1 MVPMLVLINQVLYIG
16 QYNVAI
22 REKRMIK
29 TKIIATLGPAS
40 KSVEQIHKLI
50 LAGVDVFRI
59 NLSHGDHHS
68 QSALITAVK
77 EAREQADIETAI
89 LLDTRGPEIRTSEIK
104 SGSIF
109 LDQGQ
114 TFFLTTEVVVAST
127 EKIGVNYYGIADD
140 LSIGDNILLDDGKLA
155 LRVLSLHGNDIRT
168 EVIVGGYLGEHKRVS
183 LPGVKVNLPPLMD
196 KDVADIHFGSEMGVD
211 FIAASFIRKA
221 EDVLE
226 VRRVIEEVGGRQQ
239 IISKIENQEALDNLE
254 EILDLSDGLM
264 VARGDLGVELPPEK
278 VPVIQKEIIQLANR
292 QGKPVIT
299 ATQMLESMINNP
311 RPTRAEASDVTNA
324 IFDGTD
330 AVMLSAETA
339 VGEYP
344 LEAVRFLVK
353 NAEISEAVL
362 PYDKLLS
369 AGARYSTQTVSNSIC
384 YAACAIANDLKA
396 NAILAATE
404 SGQTARMV
412 ARHRP
417 RPLIIAT
424 SPEPLVR
431 RQMQLLWGVQP
442 LEVQDEDSVN
452 KLFDD
457 AIARSLEGELMK
469 YGDTI
474 VIIAGIP
481 FKVTGSTNML
491 KIHEVGD
498 INLHGQGIGKQIV
511 TAEVSVVDEYSSLD
525 EFKAGNI
532 LVTYDTD
539 NSMLESMSNAAGI
552 ITEQPGLTSHAAIVG
567 REKGIPVI
575 AGVKGATRKLITG
588 QVVIMNC
595 QHGQIYQT
603 R

>member
-1 MVPMLVLINQVLYIG
+1 
-16 QYNVAI
+16 
-22 REKRMIK
+22 MIK

-40 KSVEQIHKLI
+40 NSVEQIHNLI
-50 LAGVDVFRI
+50 LAGVDIFRI

-68 QSALITAVK
+68 QSALITAIK
-77 EAREQADIETAI
+77 EARQRAGCETAI
-89 LLDTRGPEIRTSEIK
+89 LLDTRGPEIRTS
-104 SGSIF
+104 SIEGGYVT
-109 LDQGQ
+109 LRQGQ
-114 TFFLTTEVVVAST
+114 TFFLTTDAIIATPEGV
-127 EKIGVNYYGIADD
+127 GVNYHGISDD
-140 LSIGDNILLDDGKLA
+140 LDIGDSILLDDGKLA
-155 LRVLSLHGNDIRT
+155 LRVLGLHGNDIRT
-168 EVIVGGYLGEHKRVS
+168 EVLVGGRLGEHKRVS

-221 EDVLE
+221 DDVLE

-239 IISKIENQEALDNLE
+239 IISKIENQEALDNLD

-278 VPVIQKEIIQLANR
+278 VPVIQKEIIQMANR

-299 ATQMLESMINNP
+299 ATQMLESMITNP

-339 VGEYP
+339 MGKYP
-344 LEAVRFLVK
+344 LESVRFLVK

-369 AGARYSTQTVSNSIC
+369 AGARYSTQTVANSIC

-396 NAILAATE
+396 HAILVATE

-417 RPLIIAT
+417 KPLIIAT
-424 SPEPLVR
+424 SPEASIR
-431 RQMQLLWGVQP
+431 RQMQLLWGVMP
-442 LEVQDEDSVN
+442 LEIQDEDSVN
-452 KLFDD
+452 MLFDA
-457 AIARSLEGELMK
+457 AISRSMKSGLMK
-469 YGDTI
+469 QGDNI

-491 KIHEVGD
+491 KIHEVGG
-498 INLHGQGIGKQIV
+498 INLHGQGIGKETI
-511 TAEVSVVDEYSSLD
+511 TAEVTVLDETSSPD

-539 NSMLESMSNAAGI
+539 HSMIDIFDDAAGI
-552 ITEQPGLTSHAAIVG
+552 ITEQPGLTSHAAIIG
-567 REKGIPVI
+567 REKNIPVI
-575 AGVKGATRKLITG
+575 TGVKHATKKLTNG
-588 QVVIMNC
+588 QVIIMNC
-595 QHGQIYQT
+595 QHGQIYHAK
-603 R
+603 

>member
-1 MVPMLVLINQVLYIG
+1 M
-16 QYNVAI
+16 
-22 REKRMIK
+22 RK

-40 KSVEQIHKLI
+40 NSVEQIHDLI

-59 NLSHGDHHS
+59 NLSHGDHES
-68 QSALITAVK
+68 QDALIGAIK
-77 EAREQADIETAI
+77 QAREQAGRESAI
-89 LLDTRGPEIRTSEIK
+89 LLDTRGPEIRTSGIDA
-104 SGSIF
+104 GYIT
-109 LDQGQ
+109 LQHGQ
-114 TFFLTTEVVVAST
+114 TFFLTIDSVTASS
-127 EKIGVNYYGIADD
+127 EQISVNYQGLADD
-140 LSIGDNILLDDGKLA
+140 VDIGDTILLDDGKLA

-168 EVIVGGYLGEHKRVS
+168 EVLVGGRLGEHKRVS
-183 LPGVKVNLPPLMD
+183 LPGIKVNLPALMD
-196 KDVADIHFGSEMGVD
+196 KDISDIQFGVEMGVD

-221 EDVLE
+221 EDILE
-226 VRRVIEEVGGRQQ
+226 VRRVLEELGGKQQ

-278 VPVIQKEIIQLANR
+278 VPVIQKKIIQMANR

-299 ATQMLESMINNP
+299 ATQMLESMITNP

-330 AVMLSAETA
+330 AVMLSGETA

-353 NAEISEAVL
+353 NAEISEAAL
-362 PYDKLLS
+362 PYEELLS
-369 AGARYSTQTVSNSIC
+369 SGARYSTQTVANSIC
-384 YAACAIANDLKA
+384 YAACAIASDL
-396 NAILAATE
+396 NAQGILAATE

-417 RPLIIAT
+417 RPMIIAT
-424 SPEPLVR
+424 SPKASVR
-431 RQMQLLWGVQP
+431 RQMQLLWGVRS
-442 LEVQDEDSVN
+442 LEVSDEDSVN

-457 AIARSLEGELMK
+457 AIAKSMENNLMK
-469 YGDTI
+469 PGDTI

-481 FKVTGSTNML
+481 FKISGSTNML

-498 INLHGQGIGKQIV
+498 INLHGQGIGKETI
-511 TAEVSVVDEYSSLD
+511 TAEVTVIKEKNDLAG
-525 EFKAGNI
+525 FKMGNI
-532 LVTYDTD
+532 LVTCDTT
-539 NSMLESMSNAAGI
+539 NSMLENISGVAGI

-567 REKGIPVI
+567 REKKIPVI
-575 AGVKGATRKLITG
+575 TGVTDATEKLTNG
-588 QVVIMNC
+588 QTIIMNC

>member
-1 MVPMLVLINQVLYIG
+1 
-16 QYNVAI
+16 
-22 REKRMIK
+22 MIK

-40 KSVEQIHKLI
+40 QSVEQIYKLI

-59 NLSHGDHHS
+59 NLSHGDHNS
-68 QSALITAVK
+68 QSDVIMAVK
-77 EAREQADIETAI
+77 DARKQADRETAI
-89 LLDTRGPEIRTSEIK
+89 LLDTRGPEIRTSEIE
-104 SGSIF
+104 GGTVF

-114 TFFLTTEVVVAST
+114 TFFLTTDSVVASSDR
-127 EKIGVNYYGIADD
+127 IGVNYFGIADD
-140 LSIGDNILLDDGKLA
+140 LNVGDNILLDDGKLA

-168 EVIVGGYLGEHKRVS
+168 EVVTGGYLGEHKRVS

-226 VRRVIEEVGGRQQ
+226 VRRVIEEVGGAQQ

-264 VARGDLGVELPPEK
+264 VARGDLGVELQPEK

-299 ATQMLESMINNP
+299 ATQMLESMITNP

-339 VGEYP
+339 TGEYP

-384 YAACAIANDLKA
+384 YAACAIAGDLKA
-396 NAILAATE
+396 HAILVATE

-424 SPEPLVR
+424 SPEAMVR
-431 RQMQLLWGVQP
+431 RQMQLLWGVRP

-457 AIARSLEGELMK
+457 AIARSLENDLMQ

-481 FKVTGSTNML
+481 FKISGSTNML

-498 INLHGQGIGKQIV
+498 INLHGQGIGKETL
-511 TAEVSVVDEYSSLD
+511 TAEISVVDEYTSLD

-539 NSMLESMSNAAGI
+539 NSMLESMSGAAGI

-575 AGVKGATRKLITG
+575 VGVKDATRKLISG
-588 QVVIMNC
+588 QLIIMNC

>member
-1 MVPMLVLINQVLYIG
+1 M
-16 QYNVAI
+16 
-22 REKRMIK
+22 RK

-40 KSVEQIHKLI
+40 NSVEQIHELI

-59 NLSHGDHHS
+59 NLSHGDHES
-68 QSALITAVK
+68 QDALIGAIK
-77 EAREQADIETAI
+77 QARRRAGRESAI
-89 LLDTRGPEIRTSEIK
+89 LLDTRGPEIRTSGID
-104 SGSIF
+104 GGYIT
-109 LDQGQ
+109 LQQGQ
-114 TFFLTTEVVVAST
+114 TFFLTIDSVTATSEQ
-127 EKIGVNYYGIADD
+127 IGVNYQGLADD
-140 LSIGDNILLDDGKLA
+140 VNIGDTILLDDGKLA

-168 EVIVGGYLGEHKRVS
+168 EVLVGGRLGEHKRVS
-183 LPGVKVNLPPLMD
+183 LPGIKVNLPALME
-196 KDVADIHFGSEMGVD
+196 KDISDIQFGVTMGVD

-221 EDVLE
+221 EDILE
-226 VRRVIEEVGGRQQ
+226 VRRVLEEMGGEQQ

-264 VARGDLGVELPPEK
+264 VARGDLGVELAPEK
-278 VPVIQKEIIQLANR
+278 VPVIQKKIIQMANR

-299 ATQMLESMINNP
+299 ATQMLESMITNP

-339 VGEYP
+339 MGEYP

-353 NAEISEAVL
+353 NAEISEAAL
-362 PYDKLLS
+362 PYDELLS
-369 AGARYSTQTVSNSIC
+369 SGARYSTQTVANSIC
-384 YAACAIANDLKA
+384 YAACAIASDL
-396 NAILAATE
+396 NAEGILAATE

-417 RPLIIAT
+417 RPMIIAT
-424 SPEPLVR
+424 SPKASVR
-431 RQMQLLWGVQP
+431 RQMQLLWGVQS
-442 LEVQDEDSVN
+442 LEVSDEDSVN

-457 AIARSLEGELMK
+457 AIAKSMESNLMK
-469 YGDTI
+469 SGDTI

-481 FKVTGSTNML
+481 FKISGSTNML

-498 INLHGQGIGKQIV
+498 INLHGQGIGKETI
-511 TAEVSVVDEYSSLD
+511 TAEVTVIKEKNDLA
-525 EFKAGNI
+525 EFKIGNI
-532 LVTYDTD
+532 LVTCDTT
-539 NSMLESMSNAAGI
+539 NSMLESVSGVAGI

-567 REKGIPVI
+567 REKNIPVI
-575 AGVKGATRKLITG
+575 TGVTDATEKLTNG
-588 QVVIMNC
+588 QTIIMNC

>member
-1 MVPMLVLINQVLYIG
+1 M
-16 QYNVAI
+16 
-22 REKRMIK
+22 RK

-40 KSVEQIHKLI
+40 NSVEQIHDLI

-59 NLSHGDHHS
+59 NLSHGDHES
-68 QSALITAVK
+68 QDALIGAIK
-77 EAREQADIETAI
+77 QAREQAGRESAI
-89 LLDTRGPEIRTSEIK
+89 LLDTRGPEIRTSGIDA
-104 SGSIF
+104 GYIT
-109 LDQGQ
+109 LQHGQ
-114 TFFLTTEVVVAST
+114 TFFLTIDSVTASS
-127 EKIGVNYYGIADD
+127 EQISVNYQGLADD
-140 LSIGDNILLDDGKLA
+140 VDIGDTILLDDGKLA

-168 EVIVGGYLGEHKRVS
+168 EVLVGGRLGEHKRVS
-183 LPGVKVNLPPLMD
+183 LPGIKVNLPALMD
-196 KDVADIHFGSEMGVD
+196 KDISDIQFGVEMGVD

-221 EDVLE
+221 EDILE
-226 VRRVIEEVGGRQQ
+226 VRRVLEELGGKQQ

-278 VPVIQKEIIQLANR
+278 VPVIQKKIIQMANR

-299 ATQMLESMINNP
+299 ATQMLESMITNP

-330 AVMLSAETA
+330 AVMLSGETA
-339 VGEYP
+339 MGEYP

-353 NAEISEAVL
+353 NAEISEAAL
-362 PYDKLLS
+362 PYDELLS
-369 AGARYSTQTVSNSIC
+369 SGARYSTQTVANSIC
-384 YAACAIANDLKA
+384 YAACAIASDL
-396 NAILAATE
+396 NAQGILAATE

-417 RPLIIAT
+417 RPMIIAT
-424 SPEPLVR
+424 SPKASVR
-431 RQMQLLWGVQP
+431 RQMQLLWGVRS
-442 LEVQDEDSVN
+442 LEVSDEDSVN

-457 AIARSLEGELMK
+457 AIAKSMENNLMK
-469 YGDTI
+469 PGDTI

-481 FKVTGSTNML
+481 FKISGSTNML

-498 INLHGQGIGKQIV
+498 INLHGQGIGKETI
-511 TAEVSVVDEYSSLD
+511 TAEVTVIKEKNDLAG
-525 EFKAGNI
+525 FKMGNI
-532 LVTYDTD
+532 LVTCDTT
-539 NSMLESMSNAAGI
+539 NSMLENISGVAGI

-567 REKGIPVI
+567 REKKIPVI
-575 AGVKGATRKLITG
+575 TGVTDATEKLTNG
-588 QVVIMNC
+588 QTIIMNC

>member
-1 MVPMLVLINQVLYIG
+1 M
-16 QYNVAI
+16 
-22 REKRMIK
+22 RK

-40 KSVEQIHKLI
+40 NSVEQIHSLI

-59 NLSHGDHHS
+59 NLSHGNHES
-68 QSALITAVK
+68 QAALIDAIKQARDRAVC
-77 EAREQADIETAI
+77 ESAI
-89 LLDTRGPEIRTSEIK
+89 LLDTRGPEIRTSGID
-104 SGSIF
+104 SGYIT
-109 LDQGQ
+109 LQQGQ
-114 TFFLTTEVVVAST
+114 TFFLTIDSVTATPEQ
-127 EKIGVNYYGIADD
+127 IGVNYQGLPDD
-140 LSIGDNILLDDGKLA
+140 VNIGDAILLDDGKLA

-168 EVIVGGYLGEHKRVS
+168 EVLVGGRLGEHKRVS
-183 LPGVKVNLPPLMD
+183 LPGIRVNLPPLMD
-196 KDVADIHFGSEMGVD
+196 KDISDIQFGVEMGVD

-221 EDVLE
+221 EDILE
-226 VRRVIEEVGGRQQ
+226 VRRVLELAGGTQQ

-278 VPVIQKEIIQLANR
+278 VPVIQKKIIQMANR

-299 ATQMLESMINNP
+299 ATQMLESMITNP

-339 VGEYP
+339 MGKYP

-353 NAEISEAVL
+353 NSEISEAAL
-362 PYDKLLS
+362 PYDELLNS
-369 AGARYSTQTVSNSIC
+369 GARYSTQTVSNSIC
-384 YAACAIANDLKA
+384 YAACAIASDL
-396 NAILAATE
+396 NAQGILAATQ

-417 RPLIIAT
+417 RPIIIAT
-424 SPEPLVR
+424 SPKASVR
-431 RQMQLLWGVQP
+431 RQMQLLWGVQS
-442 LEVQDEDSVN
+442 LEVSDEDSVN

-457 AIARSLEGELMK
+457 AITKSMENNLIK
-469 YGDTI
+469 SGDTI

-481 FKVTGSTNML
+481 FKISGSTNML

-498 INLHGQGIGKQIV
+498 INLHGQGIGKETI
-511 TAEVSVVDEYSSLD
+511 TAEVTVIKEKNDLAG
-525 EFKAGNI
+525 FKIGNI
-532 LVTYDTD
+532 LVTCDTT
-539 NSMLESMSNAAGI
+539 NSMLECVSGVAGI
-552 ITEQPGLTSHAAIVG
+552 ITEQAGLTSHAAIVG
-567 REKGIPVI
+567 REKNIPVI
-575 AGVKGATRKLITG
+575 TGVKDATEKLTNG
-588 QVVIMNC
+588 QTIIMNC

>member
-1 MVPMLVLINQVLYIG
+1 
-16 QYNVAI
+16 
-22 REKRMIK
+22 MIK

-40 KSVEQIHKLI
+40 KSNEQIYDLI

-59 NLSHGDHHS
+59 NLSHGNHHS
-68 QSALITAVK
+68 QAALISAIK
-77 EAREQADIETAI
+77 EARERAKSETAI
-89 LLDTRGPEIRTSEIK
+89 LLDTRGPEIRTSGIEGGYIT
-104 SGSIF
+104 
-109 LDQGQ
+109 LEQGQ
-114 TFFLTTEVVVAST
+114 TFFLTTDPVNATAERVA
-127 EKIGVNYYGIADD
+127 VNYHGISDD
-140 LSIGDNILLDDGKLA
+140 VDIGDTILLDDGKLA
-155 LRVLSLHGNDIRT
+155 LRVLGIHGNDIRT
-168 EVIVGGYLGEHKRVS
+168 EVLVGGRLKEHKRVS

-196 KDVADIHFGSEMGVD
+196 KDIADIHFGSEMGVD

-221 EDVLE
+221 KDVLE

-264 VARGDLGVELPPEK
+264 VARGDLGVELQPEK
-278 VPVIQKEIIQLANR
+278 VPVIQKEIIQMANR

-330 AVMLSAETA
+330 AVMLSGETA
-339 VGEYP
+339 VGKYP

-353 NAEISEAVL
+353 NAAISEAAL
-362 PYDKLLS
+362 PYEKLLS

-396 NAILAATE
+396 HAILAATQ

-417 RPLIIAT
+417 KPLIIAT
-424 SPEPLVR
+424 SPEASIR
-431 RQMQLLWGVQP
+431 RQMQLLWGVIP

-452 KLFDD
+452 MLFDA
-457 AIARSLEGELMK
+457 AIACAKENALMQQ
-469 YGDTI
+469 GDTI

-481 FKVTGSTNML
+481 FKISGSTNML
-491 KIHEVGD
+491 KIHEVGG
-498 INLHGQGIGKQIV
+498 INLHGQGIGKETV
-511 TAEVSVVDEYSSLD
+511 TAEVSVIDEAANPD
-525 EFKAGNI
+525 DFKAGTI
-532 LVTYDTD
+532 LVTSATD
-539 NSMLESMSNAAGI
+539 HSMLEMIKKSAGV
-552 ITEQPGLTSHAAIVG
+552 ITEQPGLTSHAAIFG
-567 REKGIPVI
+567 RELNIPVI
-575 AGVKGATRKLITG
+575 TGVKHAAQKLTSGQLIT
-588 QVVIMNC
+588 MNC
-595 QHGQIYQT
+595 QHGQVYLA

>member
-1 MVPMLVLINQVLYIG
+1 
-16 QYNVAI
+16 
-22 REKRMIK
+22 MIK

-40 KSVEQIHKLI
+40 QSVEQIDKLI

-59 NLSHGDHHS
+59 NLSHGDHAS
-68 QSALITAVK
+68 QAALITAVK
-77 EAREQADIETAI
+77 DARKKAGRETAI
-89 LLDTRGPEIRTSEIK
+89 LLDTRGPEIRTSDIE
-104 SGSIF
+104 GGAVF

-114 TFFLTTEVVVAST
+114 TFFLTTDTVVATS
-127 EKIGVNYYGIADD
+127 ERIGVNYHGIADD
-140 LSIGDNILLDDGKLA
+140 LNIGDNILLDDGKLA
-155 LRVLSLHGNDIRT
+155 LRVMSLHGNDIRT
-168 EVIVGGYLGEHKRVS
+168 EVITGGYLGEHKRVS
-183 LPGVKVNLPPLMD
+183 LPGVKVNLPPLTE
-196 KDVADIHFGSEMGVD
+196 KDVADIRFGNEMGVD

-226 VRRVIEEVGGRQQ
+226 VRRVIEEVSGGQQ
-239 IISKIENQEALDNLE
+239 LISKIENQEAIDNLE

-299 ATQMLESMINNP
+299 ATQMLESMITNP

-339 VGEYP
+339 TGEFP

-353 NAEISEAVL
+353 NAEISEDVL

-369 AGARYSTQTVSNSIC
+369 AGARHSTQTVSNSIC

-396 NAILAATE
+396 HAILAATE

-424 SPEPLVR
+424 SPEAMVR
-431 RQMQLLWGVQP
+431 RQMQLLWGVKT
-442 LEVQDEDSVN
+442 LEVRDEDSVN
-452 KLFDD
+452 KLFDE
-457 AIARSLEGELMK
+457 AIARSLENELMK
-469 YGDTI
+469 NGDTI

-498 INLHGQGIGKQIV
+498 INLHGQGIGQKTI
-511 TAEVSVVDEYSSLD
+511 TAEVSVVDEYTSLD
-525 EFKAGNI
+525 EFKVGSI
-532 LVTYDTD
+532 LVTCDTD
-539 NSMLESMSNAAGI
+539 NSMLESMSGAAGL
-552 ITEQPGLTSHAAIVG
+552 ITEQSGLTSHAAIVG

-575 AGVKGATRKLITG
+575 VGVKDATRKLISG
-588 QVVIMNC
+588 QIVNMNC
-595 QHGQIYQT
+595 QHGQIYRT

>member
-1 MVPMLVLINQVLYIG
+1 M
-16 QYNVAI
+16 
-22 REKRMIK
+22 RKERMIK

-40 KSVEQIHKLI
+40 KSVEQIHNLI
-50 LAGVDVFRI
+50 VAGVDVFRI
-59 NLSHGDHHS
+59 NLSHGDHQS
-68 QSALITAVK
+68 QAALIDAIK
-77 EAREQADIETAI
+77 EARQLADCETAI
-89 LLDTRGPEIRTSEIK
+89 LLDTRGPEIRTSAIE
-104 SGSIF
+104 GETVF
-109 LDQGQ
+109 LDKGQ
-114 TFFLTTEVVVAST
+114 TFFLTTEEVTAT
-127 EKIGVNYYGIADD
+127 AERIGVNYSGISDD
-140 LSIGDNILLDDGKLA
+140 LNIGDSILLDDGKLA
-155 LRVLSLHGNDIRT
+155 LRVLGIHGNDIRT

-196 KDVADIHFGSEMGVD
+196 KDVADIHFGCEMEVD
-211 FIAASFIRKA
+211 FIAASFMRKA

-278 VPVIQKEIIQLANR
+278 VPVIQKEIIQMANR

-299 ATQMLESMINNP
+299 ATQMLESMVNNP

-369 AGARYSTQTVSNSIC
+369 AGARHSTQTISNSIC
-384 YAACAIANDLKA
+384 YAACAIASDLKA
-396 NAILAATE
+396 HAILAATQ
-404 SGQTARMV
+404 SGRTARMV

-417 RPLIIAT
+417 RPFIIAL
-424 SPEPLVR
+424 SPESYVR
-431 RQMQLLWGVQP
+431 RQMQLLWGVIP
-442 LEVQDEDSVN
+442 LEVRDEDSVTE
-452 KLFDD
+452 LFDD
-457 AIARSLEGELMK
+457 AIARSLENDLMQH
-469 YGDTI
+469 GDTI
-474 VIIAGIP
+474 VIIAGVP
-481 FKVTGSTNML
+481 FKVVGSTNMV
-491 KIHEVGD
+491 KIHVVGD
-498 INLHGQGIGKQIV
+498 INLHGMGIGKETV
-511 TAEVSVVDEYSSLD
+511 TAEVTVVDEYSSLD
-525 EFKAGNI
+525 EFKVGNI
-532 LVTYDTD
+532 LVTHTTD
-539 NSMLESMSNAAGI
+539 NSMIESMSGAAGI

-567 REKGIPVI
+567 REKGIPVVV
-575 AGVKGATRKLITG
+575 GVKDATRKLING

-595 QHGQIYQT
+595 QYGQVYRT
-603 R
+603 KYRMV

>member
-1 MVPMLVLINQVLYIG
+1 
-16 QYNVAI
+16 
-22 REKRMIK
+22 MIK

-40 KSVEQIHKLI
+40 HSVEQIYKLI

-59 NLSHGDHHS
+59 NLSHGDHNS

-77 EAREQADIETAI
+77 DARKQADRETAI
-89 LLDTRGPEIRTSEIK
+89 LLDTRGPEIRTSEIE
-104 SGSIF
+104 GGTVF

-114 TFFLTTEVVVAST
+114 TFFLTTDTVVATS
-127 EKIGVNYYGIADD
+127 ERIGVNYCGIADD
-140 LSIGDNILLDDGKLA
+140 LNIGDNILLDDGKLA
-155 LRVLSLHGNDIRT
+155 LRVVSLHGNDIRT
-168 EVIVGGYLGEHKRVS
+168 EVVTGGYLGEHERVS
-183 LPGVKVNLPPLMD
+183 LPGGKVNLPPLMD
-196 KDVADIHFGSEMGVD
+196 KDISDIHFGSEMGVD

-226 VRRVIEEVGGRQQ
+226 VRRVIEELGGKQQ

-254 EILDLSDGLM
+254 GILELSDGLM

-292 QGKPVIT
+292 HGKPVIT

-339 VGEYP
+339 TGEFP

-384 YAACAIANDLKA
+384 YAACAIAGDLKA
-396 NAILAATE
+396 HAILAATE

-424 SPEPLVR
+424 SPEAMVR
-431 RQMQLLWGVQP
+431 RQMQLLWGVRP
-442 LEVQDEDSVN
+442 LEVQDDDSVN

-457 AIARSLEGELMK
+457 AIACSLENDLMK
-469 YGDTI
+469 HGDTI

-498 INLHGQGIGKQIV
+498 INLHGQGIGKETL
-511 TAEVSVVDEYSSLD
+511 TAEISVVDEYTSLD
-525 EFKAGNI
+525 EFKVGNI

-539 NSMLESMSNAAGI
+539 NSMLESMSGAAGI

-575 AGVKGATRKLITG
+575 VGVKDATRKLISG
-588 QVVIMNC
+588 QLVIMNC
-595 QHGQIYQT
+595 QHGQIYKT

>member
-1 MVPMLVLINQVLYIG
+1 
-16 QYNVAI
+16 
-22 REKRMIK
+22 MIK

-40 KSVEQIHKLI
+40 QSVEQIYKLI

-59 NLSHGDHHS
+59 NLSHGGHDS
-68 QSALITAVK
+68 QAALITAVK
-77 EAREQADIETAI
+77 DARKQADRETAI
-89 LLDTRGPEIRTSEIK
+89 LLDTRGPEIRTSDIE
-104 SGSIF
+104 GGTVF

-114 TFFLTTEVVVAST
+114 TFFLTTDTVVATS
-127 EKIGVNYYGIADD
+127 ERIGVNYYGIADD
-140 LSIGDNILLDDGKLA
+140 LNIGDNILLDDGKLA
-155 LRVLSLHGNDIRT
+155 LCVMGLHGNDIRT
-168 EVIVGGYLGEHKRVS
+168 EVVTGGYLGEHKRVS
-183 LPGVKVNLPPLMD
+183 LPGVKVNLPPLTE
-196 KDVADIHFGSEMGVD
+196 KDIADIHFGSEMGVD

-226 VRRVIEEVGGRQQ
+226 VRRVIEEVGGEQQ
-239 IISKIENQEALDNLE
+239 IISKIENQEALDNLKD
-254 EILDLSDGLM
+254 ILDLSDGLM

-339 VGEYP
+339 TGEFP

-353 NAEISEAVL
+353 NAEISEDVL

-369 AGARYSTQTVSNSIC
+369 AGARHSTQTVSNSIC
-384 YAACAIANDLKA
+384 YAACAISNDLNA
-396 NAILAATE
+396 HAILAATE

-424 SPEPLVR
+424 SPEAMVR
-431 RQMQLLWGVQP
+431 RQMQLLWGVKT
-442 LEVQDEDSVN
+442 LEVRDEDSVN

-457 AIARSLEGELMK
+457 AIARSLENELMK
-469 YGDTI
+469 NGDTI

-481 FKVTGSTNML
+481 FKVSGSTNML

-498 INLHGQGIGKQIV
+498 INLHGQGIGQETI
-511 TAEVSVVDEYSSLD
+511 TAEVSVVDEYTSLD
-525 EFKAGNI
+525 EFKVGSI
-532 LVTYDTD
+532 LVTCDTD
-539 NSMLESMSNAAGI
+539 NSMLESMSGAAGI
-552 ITEQPGLTSHAAIVG
+552 ITEQSGLTSHAAIVG

-575 AGVKGATRKLITG
+575 VGVKDATRKLISG
-588 QVVIMNC
+588 QVIIMNC